1 MKPFSEIRNDNRFQS
16 RGAASDGGD
25 GWVTIKGA
33 IFVVVYSNGG
43 GWDHVSV
50 SHKSRCPTWP
60 EMCVIKDIFFEEEEC
75 CVEYHPAKSN
85 YVNIHPNCLHI
96 WKPQNRSI
104 PVPPKIFV

>member
-1 MKPFSEIRNDNRFQS
+1 M
-16 RGAASDGGD
+16 
-25 GWVTIKGA
+25 
-33 IFVVVYSNGG
+33 
-43 GWDHVSV
+43 SV
-50 SHKSRCPTWP
+50 SHKNRCPTWA
-60 EMCVIKDIFFEEEEC
+60 EMCIIKDIFFEEAEC

>member
-1 MKPFSEIRNDNRFQS
+1 MKEFSEIRNDKRFQAYRIS
-16 RGAASDGGD
+16 GD
-25 GWVTIKGA
+25 RMEGWVTIKGA
-33 IFVVVYSNGG
+33 IFYVICSNSG

-50 SHKSRCPTWP
+50 SHKSQCPPWGV
-60 EMCVIKDIFFEEEEC
+60 MCIIKDIFFDQDEC
-75 CVEYHPAKSN
+75 CVEYHPAKKN

>member
-1 MKPFSEIRNDNRFQS
+1 MKKFSEIRNDKRFQS
-16 RGAASDGGD
+16 GGVTEDGGD
-25 GWVTIKGA
+25 GWVTIRGT
-33 IFVVVYSNGG
+33 IFIVVYSNGG

-50 SHKSRCPTWP
+50 SNKSRCPSWG
-60 EMCVIKDIFFEEEEC
+60 EMCIIKDIFFEEEEC